1 MNKLLYKI
9 ELCLVKVIP
18 MIYALLSLLNTTLSY
33 FGIDVVILSYIGS
46 VSFITL
52 LLLYV
57 TSYVFKFCEYHRMFI
72 HYTTI
77 TWILNIIDLY
87 IGIPVSDVG
96 YLGIQLIVAGISLFI
111 ILYLYVKSHPQ
122 EDNDEVDA
130 YLITYIY
137 DKITSIFYKHDRLI
151 KS

>member
-9 ELCLVKVIP
+9 ELYLVKVIP

-33 FGIDVVILSYIGS
+33 FDINTVILSYIGS

-52 LLLYV
+52 LFLYI

-87 IGIPVSDVG
+87 IGIPVSDIW
-96 YLGIQLIVAGISLFI
+96 YLGIQLIIAGISLFI
-111 ILYLYVKSHPQ
+111 ILYLYVKSYMNHREIMMKLMPIS
-122 EDNDEVDA
+122 
-130 YLITYIY
+130 LLTYTI
-137 DKITSIFYKHDRLI
+137 R
-151 KS
+151 

>member
-9 ELCLVKVIP
+9 ELCLVKVVP

-33 FGIDVVILSYIGS
+33 FNIQAVILSYIGS
-46 VSFITL
+46 VSLVTL

-72 HYTTI
+72 HYTTV

-87 IGIPVSDVG
+87 IGIPVSDLG
-96 YLGIQLIVAGISLFI
+96 YLGIQLIIAGISLFI
-111 ILYLYVKSHPQ
+111 ILHLYAKSHKK
-122 EDNDEVDA
+122 
-130 YLITYIY
+130 YITKDI
-137 DKITSIFYKHDRLI
+137 R
-151 KS
+151 

>member
-72 HYTTI
+72 HYTTV

-87 IGIPVSDVG
+87 IGIPISDVG
-96 YLGIQLIVAGISLFI
+96 YLGVQLIVAGISLFI
-111 ILYLYVKSHPQ
+111 ILYLYVKSHKKP
-122 EDNDEVDA
+122 
-130 YLITYIY
+130 T
-137 DKITSIFYKHDRLI
+137 I
-151 KS
+151 KDSR

>member
-9 ELCLVKVIP
+9 ELYLVKVIP
-18 MIYALLSLLNTTLSY
+18 MVYALLSLLNTILSY
-33 FGIDVVILSYIGS
+33 FNIDASILSYIGS

-77 TWILNIIDLY
+77 TWVLNIIDLY
-87 IGIPVSDVG
+87 IGIPISDIG
-96 YLGIQLIVAGISLFI
+96 YLGIQMVVAGISLFI
-111 ILYLYVKSHPQ
+111 ILYLYVKNNQKTTFKNS
-122 EDNDEVDA
+122 
-130 YLITYIY
+130 
-137 DKITSIFYKHDRLI
+137 R
-151 KS
+151 

>member
-9 ELCLVKVIP
+9 ELYLVKVIP

-33 FGIDVVILSYIGS
+33 FDINTVILSYIGS

-52 LLLYV
+52 LFLYI

-87 IGIPVSDVG
+87 IGIPVSDIW
-96 YLGIQLIVAGISLFI
+96 YLGIQLIIAGISLFI
-111 ILYLYVKSHPQ
+111 ILYLYVKSYKKPTFK
-122 EDNDEVDA
+122 ELSWSEKELDEFV
-130 YLITYIY
+130 
-137 DKITSIFYKHDRLI
+137 KKCSKKHSLA
-151 KS
+151 

>member
-33 FGIDVVILSYIGS
+33 FGIDVAILSYIGS

-72 HYTTI
+72 HYTTV

-87 IGIPVSDVG
+87 IGIPVSDLG
-96 YLGIQLIVAGISLFI
+96 YLGI
-111 ILYLYVKSHPQ
+111 
-122 EDNDEVDA
+122 
-130 YLITYIY
+130 
-137 DKITSIFYKHDRLI
+137 
-151 KS
+151 

>member
-33 FGIDVVILSYIGS
+33 FNIEAVMLSYIGS

-52 LLLYV
+52 LLLYI
-57 TSYVFKFCEYHRMFI
+57 TPYVFKFCEYHRMFI
-72 HYTTI
+72 HYTTV

-87 IGIPVSDVG
+87 IGIPCQYHDYAELFKNWFGDGIEQKIVESAIVFWFKDADCKAENKVVE
-96 YLGIQLIVAGISLFI
+96 YLGE
-111 ILYLYVKSHPQ
+111 Y
-122 EDNDEVDA
+122 
-130 YLITYIY
+130 
-137 DKITSIFYKHDRLI
+137 
-151 KS
+151 

>member
-33 FGIDVVILSYIGS
+33 FGINAVILSYIGS
-46 VSFITL
+46 VSLVTL

-77 TWILNIIDLY
+77 TWVLNIIDLY
-87 IGIPVSDVG
+87 IGIPVG
-96 YLGIQLIVAGISLFI
+96 NFCYLGIQLIIAGISLFI
-111 ILYLYVKSHPQ
+111 ILLLYYKT
-122 EDNDEVDA
+122 NK
-130 YLITYIY
+130 
-137 DKITSIFYKHDRLI
+137 KICLK
-151 KS
+151 